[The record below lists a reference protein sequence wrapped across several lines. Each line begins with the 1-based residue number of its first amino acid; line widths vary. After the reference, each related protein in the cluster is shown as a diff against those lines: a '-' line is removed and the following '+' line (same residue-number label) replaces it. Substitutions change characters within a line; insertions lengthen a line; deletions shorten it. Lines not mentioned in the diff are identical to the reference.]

1 MVTKRTRRVALGQ
14 GFLFGLVLSGA
25 LLLSAGQSFAKAVP
39 QGDRSDRSDL
49 FASFKD
55 SLSQAAE
62 DALRD
67 AQNASPVSAH
77 QLAAPRFT
85 TDLPKFAD
93 TETLST
99 ERYEFRTNGGF
110 RRSLTQRES
119 LGPLLAS
126 ILREEGGPEQ
136 RAAVVQVES
145 GGRLDALSPKGAR
158 GPWQLM
164 PATAQQYGLRVGWKV
179 DERLDM
185 MLATRAAARY
195 LRDLYRQFGDW
206 QLVLAAYNSGERLI
220 ESAIVR
226 AGSPDFALL
235 SARRLIPEE
244 TRNYVPA
251 VLRAAG
257 MLAVSTQWETYRKES
272 LVSET
277 RGIVFAPADIR
288 QVSAGEER
296 SEIAASGRR

>member
-1 MVTKRTRRVALGQ
+1 MVTKRTRRVTLGQ
-14 GFLFGLVLSGA
+14 GFLFDLVLSGA
-25 LLLSAGQSFAKAVP
+25 LLMSAGQSFAKAVP
-39 QGDRSDRSDL
+39 QGDRSDRSDP

-62 DALRD
+62 DALRE
-67 AQNASPVSAH
+67 AQNASPVSTH
-77 QLAAPRFT
+77 QPAAPRFRR
-85 TDLPKFAD
+85 DLPKFAD
-93 TETLST
+93 TEMLST
-99 ERYEFRTNGGF
+99 EQYGFRTNETF

-119 LGPLLAS
+119 FGPLLAS
-126 ILREEGGPEQ
+126 ILREEGVPEQ
-136 RAAVVQVES
+136 LAAVVQVES

-158 GPWQLM
+158 GLWQLM

-185 MLATRAAARY
+185 VLATRAAARY

-206 QLVLAAYNSGERLI
+206 QLVLAAYNSGERMI
-220 ESAIVR
+220 ESAIAR

-235 SARRLIPEE
+235 ASRRLIPEE

-257 MLAVSTQWETYRKES
+257 KLGASTQQEKRAKES
-272 LVSET
+272 LVLET
-277 RGIVFAPADIR
+277 RSIVFAPVDIR

-296 SEIAASGRR
+296 SEVAASERR